1 VNTSI
6 VVLGCGPAG
15 VTAALGLRRLGYAV
29 TVIGEPRNYPV
40 IEGIS
45 ARVCESLHKNG
56 LRHALQTASQPV
68 RRYAIWNGE
77 VRDTNTE
84 VLVWRP
90 EFDAALLEDLHAA
103 DVAVLN
109 LRINAVQ
116 QVGSHYIVD
125 CGAGDKR
132 REVGAQFVVE
142 ARGRAAKLTSRVRVR
157 GSETVSV
164 AMNWRCETDQPFTA
178 AASTE
183 QGWMWLARNMQG
195 RLFVQFTT
203 YAKNPALPGKSEIPG
218 LIEQQLQQVQLPPAV
233 SVQNRVATGAAL
245 ARSSTPILV
254 QEPLGDNYLRVG
266 DAAMAVD
273 PLSGN
278 GIFLSLSSALI
289 APAVINTLLQRPADA
304 SLAGDFYRERLERQ
318 FFRFARVGRDFYQ
331 LEKRWPDSAF
341 WQPRRLW
348 PDALPAHTEQDRV
361 LGKALK
367 PVVNHG
373 FIERKQV
380 VLTEDQPMGIWQG
393 AEKILEQTEG

>member
-1 VNTSI
+1 MNSSI

-29 TVIGEPRNYPV
+29 TVIGEPRDYPV

-45 ARVCESLHKNG
+45 ARVCESLYKNG
-56 LRHALQTASQPV
+56 LRHALQSASKPV
-68 RRYAIWNGE
+68 RRYAIWNGR

-84 VLVWRP
+84 ALVYRP
-90 EFDAALLEDLHAA
+90 DFDAALLDDLRDG

-109 LRINAVQ
+109 LRVNAVQ
-116 QVGSHYIVD
+116 QVGSNYIVD

-132 REVGAQFVVE
+132 REVGAQFIVE
-142 ARGRAAKLTSRVRVR
+142 ARGRAAKLTSRARVR
-157 GSETVSV
+157 GSATVSV
-164 AMNWRCETDQPFTA
+164 AMNWRSAAEQPFTA

-183 QGWMWLARNMQG
+183 QGWMWLARNSQG

-203 YAKNPALPGKSEIPG
+203 NAKNPALPNKSEIPD
-218 LIEQQLQQVQLPPAV
+218 LIEQQLQQVQLPPGV
-233 SVQNRVATGAAL
+233 SVRNRVAAGEAL
-245 ARSSTPILV
+245 ARSSTPVLV
-254 QEPLGDNYLRVG
+254 QNPLGDNYLRVG
-266 DAAMAVD
+266 DAAVAVD

-278 GIFLSLSSALI
+278 GIFLSLSAALI

-304 SLAGDFYRERLERQ
+304 SLARDFYRERLEQQ
-318 FFRFARVGRDFYQ
+318 FFRFARLGRDFYQ
-331 LEKRWPDSAF
+331 LENRWPDSAF

-380 VLTEDQPMGIWQG
+380 VLTEDQPLGIWLG
-393 AEKILEQTEG
+393 AEKLLEQTEG

>member
-1 VNTSI
+1 MNSSI

-29 TVIGEPRNYPV
+29 TVIGQPRDYPV

-45 ARVCESLHKNG
+45 ARVCESLYKNG
-56 LRHALQTASQPV
+56 LRHALQSASKPV
-68 RRYAIWNGE
+68 RRYAIWNGR

-84 VLVWRP
+84 ALVYRP
-90 EFDAALLEDLHAA
+90 DFDAALLDDLRDG

-109 LRINAVQ
+109 LRVNAVQ
-116 QVGSHYIVD
+116 QVGSNYVVD

-132 REVGAQFVVE
+132 REVGAQFIVE
-142 ARGRAAKLTSRVRVR
+142 ARGRAAKLTSRARVR
-157 GSETVSV
+157 GSATVSV
-164 AMNWRCETDQPFTA
+164 AMNWRSDAEQPFTA

-183 QGWMWLARNMQG
+183 QGWMWLARNSQG

-203 YAKNPALPGKSEIPG
+203 NAKNPALPNKSEIPD
-218 LIEQQLQQVQLPPAV
+218 LIEQQLQQVQLPPGV
-233 SVQNRVATGAAL
+233 SVRNRVATGEAL
-245 ARSSTPILV
+245 ARSSTPVLV
-254 QEPLGDNYLRVG
+254 QNPLGDNYLRVG
-266 DAAMAVD
+266 DAAVAVD

-278 GIFLSLSSALI
+278 GIFLSLSAALI

-304 SLAGDFYRERLERQ
+304 SLARDFYRERLEQQ
-318 FFRFARVGRDFYQ
+318 FFRFARLGRDFYQ
-331 LEKRWPDSAF
+331 LENRWPDSAF

-380 VLTEDQPMGIWQG
+380 VLTEDQPMGIWLG
-393 AEKILEQTEG
+393 AEKLLEQTEG